1 MSKQYDD
8 YILEHKKGLRKALG
22 WMMVHLPEVLGDDV
36 NRLRANIY
44 IHDESKYFNE
54 EYDAYDKYFYG
65 GEKTPEVENEFN
77 RAWLHHI
84 HNNPHHWQH
93 WVLINDDPK
102 LGEIVLEM
110 EHVYIIEMICDWW
123 SFSWIKEDLYE
134 IFKWWNEHKD
144 HIKLGVETRKTVI
157 DILDKIKEKL
167 DEMGEE

>member
-1 MSKQYDD
+1 
-8 YILEHKKGLRKALG
+8 
-22 WMMVHLPEVLGDDV
+22 MVHLPEVLGDDLK
-36 NRLRANIY
+36 RLRANIY
-44 IHDESKYFNE
+44 IHDESKYLDE
-54 EYDAYDKYFYG
+54 EYDSYDKYFYG
-65 GEKTPEVENEFN
+65 EEKTPEIENEFN

-110 EHVYIIEMICDWW
+110 DRIYIIEMICDWW

-167 DEMGEE
+167 DEMGEEE